1 MGRSFAIEPS
11 RRLSSDR
18 ARMSAPTL
26 RRELGLFGAIVT
38 GLGSILGTGAFVSI
52 GLASGMWGDAVVWA
66 IPLAALVAVFNG
78 LSSAFLAG
86 RFPVAGGT
94 YEYGYRTINRWFGFT
109 AGWLFLLA
117 KTASA
122 ASAALGVALYLGT
135 DSPLVPVAAALA
147 VTLLVAAGIRRTT
160 AANALLIA
168 LTIAAIAWFAI
179 AGITGAGPDNSSA
192 VQTTESSVLAA
203 VAFLFV
209 AYTGYGRIATLG
221 EEVKDPAQTIPR
233 AVIVT
238 LAIAA
243 TLYMAI
249 EIGGRAMAGPGWG
262 TALEIGFLDMPLV
275 TIGAIT
281 AMLGVLLNLVLGLSR
296 VWLAMGRRGD
306 MPARLSGLS
315 RAGQPTAAIIVSGSL
330 VAAVSLIGD
339 ISLAWSFSAMTVLLY
354 YGITNLA
361 ALSMNRRRITSW
373 AGLASCVFLSFFV
386 PLTVWLL
393 AIVLIGVGLI
403 WKAAYSAVR

>member
-1 MGRSFAIEPS
+1 M
-11 RRLSSDR
+11 
-18 ARMSAPTL
+18 
-26 RRELGLFGAIVT
+26 GLFGAIVT

-52 GLASGMWGDAVVWA
+52 GLASGMWGDAVIWA

-94 YEYGYRTINRWFGFT
+94 YEYGYRAINQWFGFT

-135 DSPLVPVAAALA
+135 DSMLIPIAAAMG
-147 VTLLVAAGIRRTT
+147 VTLLVAAGIRRTA
-160 AANALLIA
+160 AANALLIT
-168 LTIAAIAWFAI
+168 LTIAAISWFVI
-179 AGITGAGPDNSSA
+179 AGVTGVGPDIPLS
-192 VQTTESSVLAA
+192 TEGSNGSVLAA

-221 EEVKDPAQTIPR
+221 EEVKEPAATIPK

-238 LAIAA
+238 LVIAA

-262 TALEIGFLDMPLV
+262 DALEMGFLDMPFV

-296 VWLAMGRRGD
+296 VWLAMGRRHD
-306 MPARLSGLS
+306 MPFRLSALG
-315 RAGQPTAAIIVSGSL
+315 RTGQPTGAIILSGSL
-330 VAAVSLIGD
+330 VAVVTLIGD

-361 ALSMNRRRITSW
+361 ALSVDRRRITSW
-373 AGLASCVFLSFFV
+373 AGLGSCLFLSFFV
-386 PLTVWLL
+386 PLTIWM
-393 AIVLIGVGLI
+393 IGFGLI
-403 WKAAYSAVR
+403 AAGLLWKTLYSIRC

>member
-1 MGRSFAIEPS
+1 MTA
-11 RRLSSDR
+11 RLS
-18 ARMSAPTL
+18 
-26 RRELGLFGAIVT
+26 RELGLFGAIVT

-52 GLASGMWGDAVVWA
+52 GLASGMWGDAVIWA

-94 YEYGYRTINRWFGFT
+94 YEYAYRTINPWFGFA

-135 DSPLVPVAAALA
+135 DSVVVPLVAAAA
-147 VTLLVAAGIRRTT
+147 VTLLVVAGIRRT
-160 AANALLIA
+160 AAVNAVLIA
-168 LTIAAIAWFAI
+168 ITIGAITWFA
-179 AGITGAGPDNSSA
+179 ASGLTGAGP
-192 VQTTESSVLAA
+192 SVNTISVEAPTDILAA

-221 EEVKDPAQTIPR
+221 EEVKDPAKTIPH
-233 AVIVT
+233 AVIIT
-238 LAIAA
+238 LAVAA
-243 TLYMAI
+243 TLYLAI
-249 EIGGRAMAGPGWG
+249 ELGGRAMGGVGWG
-262 TALEIGFLDMPLV
+262 RVLQIGSLDMPIV

-296 VWLAMGRRGD
+296 VWLAMGRRRD
-306 MPARLSGLS
+306 MPSPLARLS
-315 RAGQPTAAIIVSGSL
+315 RKGQPTAAILLSGL
-330 VAAVSLIGD
+330 VVAGVTLLGD

-361 ALSMNRRRITSW
+361 ALRIDPRRGTSW
-373 AGLASCVFLSFFV
+373 AGVGSCVFLSFFV
-386 PLTVWLL
+386 PLEIWLL
-393 AIVLIGVGLI
+393 GLALIAVGLS
-403 WKAAYSAVR
+403 WKAAFSAER